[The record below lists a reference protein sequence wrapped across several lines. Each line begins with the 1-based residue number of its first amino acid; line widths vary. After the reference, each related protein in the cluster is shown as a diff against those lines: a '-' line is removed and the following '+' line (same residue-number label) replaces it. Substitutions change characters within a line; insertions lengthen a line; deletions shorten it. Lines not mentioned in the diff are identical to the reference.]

1 MRLVDPGERL
11 AGRREDVQR
20 ADPGAGLVGRREVVG
35 DVSMVMRKCAG

>member
-11 AGRREDVQR
+11 AGRGEDVQR

-35 DVSMVMRKCAG
+35 DVSMVMRRCAG